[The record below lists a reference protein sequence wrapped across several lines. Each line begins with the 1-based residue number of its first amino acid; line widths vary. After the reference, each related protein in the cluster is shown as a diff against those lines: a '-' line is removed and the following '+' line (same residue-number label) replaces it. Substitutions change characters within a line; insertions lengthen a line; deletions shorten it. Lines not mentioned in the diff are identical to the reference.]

1 MGTSF
6 DDCIASIICHE
17 RSDYYADGLRFA
29 RVLRCPKCKTR
40 DHLRIAGLDLEC
52 LPCKT
57 QLSFQK
63 LIEAFQLHHDSPWLP
78 EQWYARPSYEELLA
92 SVKNLN
98 RMLETISFPGPKSI
112 PIRDLSDVVRE
123 SRALIARAGG

>member
-6 DDCIASIICHE
+6 DDRIASIVCHE

-78 EQWYARPSYEELLA
+78 EQWYARPSYEKLLA
-92 SVKNLN
+92 ALRALLDDIESTEDNMRSGLVSHD
-98 RMLETISFPGPKSI
+98 LELKC
-112 PIRDLSDVVRE
+112 
-123 SRALIARAGG
+123 RALIARAGG